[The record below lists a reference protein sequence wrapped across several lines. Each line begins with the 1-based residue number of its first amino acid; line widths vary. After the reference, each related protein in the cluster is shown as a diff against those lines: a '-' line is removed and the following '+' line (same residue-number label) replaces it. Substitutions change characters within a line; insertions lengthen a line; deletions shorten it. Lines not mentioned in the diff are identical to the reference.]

1 MDNDPVL
8 LVTGGSRGIG
18 AAVVRLA
25 VARGYDVCFSYV
37 NQQVAADRLV
47 DELHGARSGVR
58 LMAVQADV
66 ADPADVAR
74 LFERTLQDLGRLDAL
89 VNNAGITGRI
99 GPFRDTTL
107 ETLRRVLDVN
117 VLGTMLCAQHA
128 VRHWQDRGRGGSMV
142 NLSSVAATLG
152 SPHEYVHYAGAKGAV
167 DGFSIGLAKEV
178 AAQGIRVNVVSP
190 GPAQTE
196 IHAAAGEP
204 NRLARVVSRIPMGR
218 PATADEV
225 AQAVLWLLS
234 DEALYVTG
242 TVLKV
247 AGGL

>member
-74 LFERTLQDLGRLDAL
+74 LFERTLKDLGRLDAL

-142 NLSSVAATLG
+142 NLSSGAATLG

-204 NRLARVVSRIPMGR
+204 NRLARVVSRIPLGR
-218 PATADEV
+218 PATA
-225 AQAVLWLLS
+225 AGAAP
-234 DEALYVTG
+234 ALR
-242 TVLKV
+242 
-247 AGGL
+247 GGR

>member
-1 MDNDPVL
+1 
-8 LVTGGSRGIG
+8 
-18 AAVVRLA
+18 
-25 VARGYDVCFSYV
+25 
-37 NQQVAADRLV
+37 
-47 DELHGARSGVR
+47 
-58 LMAVQADV
+58 
-66 ADPADVAR
+66 
-74 LFERTLQDLGRLDAL
+74 
-89 VNNAGITGRI
+89 
-99 GPFRDTTL
+99 
-107 ETLRRVLDVN
+107 
-117 VLGTMLCAQHA
+117 
-128 VRHWQDRGRGGSMV
+128 MV

-167 DGFSIGLAKEV
+167 DGFSIGLAKEL

-190 GPAQTE
+190 GPALTE

-204 NRLARVVSRIPMGR
+204 EPPGARVVRIPMGR

-234 DEALYVTG
+234 DAALYVTG

>member
-1 MDNDPVL
+1 MAHGML
-8 LVTGGSRGIG
+8 R
-18 AAVVRLA
+18 A
-25 VARGYDVCFSYV
+25 
-37 NQQVAADRLV
+37 Q
-47 DELHGARSGVR
+47 HGAEHV
-58 LMAVQADV
+58 DV
-66 ADPADVAR
+66 
-74 LFERTLQDLGRLDAL
+74 E
-89 VNNAGITGRI
+89 
-99 GPFRDTTL
+99 
-107 ETLRRVLDVN
+107 
-117 VLGTMLCAQHA
+117 H
-128 VRHWQDRGRGGSMV
+128 
-142 NLSSVAATLG
+142 
-152 SPHEYVHYAGAKGAV
+152 
-167 DGFSIGLAKEV
+167 

-234 DEALYVTG
+234 DDALYVTG